1 VRIRGSRDNFR
12 SSGTPGFVIALGL
25 AWVCLLAVSPSGAQA
40 PSPAQDPKPTWR
52 LLTAEEG
59 RSIVDAARAQEEPS
73 AGSQDCSHLIHQ
85 VYKDAGF
92 EYRYDSSFELY
103 EGNENFVR
111 VRFPHPGDLIVWPG
125 HVGIVVDP
133 LEHSFY
139 SLVSTGLEEQYYL
152 GPYWKSRGN
161 PRFFRYKVKNGGVLT
176 ATKVPDAPQLA
187 SIKRQGGTGPT
198 PKDRSSSVSQEKSSL
213 SHAPKAASAGAD
225 LIYGP
230 TASEEVMDTTTAFQI
245 PSSVL
250 VAPGNKPPTREEV
263 AESISEFNDAAAH
276 VLRTDDPMTVQSRVV
291 IVEKLTVE
299 RVDIK
304 QDHGWARLQVD
315 SNAYIIGGTAE
326 LKTRREKVSWELRRT
341 ESGWEAVVPTDRTYV
356 PRDVALKNLAAQLA
370 RLTESQTR
378 AEHQETVARQQSEI
392 ADLLGALLK
401 PNGLARKR

>member
-1 VRIRGSRDNFR
+1 
-12 SSGTPGFVIALGL
+12 
-25 AWVCLLAVSPSGAQA
+25 
-40 PSPAQDPKPTWR
+40 
-52 LLTAEEG
+52 
-59 RSIVDAARAQEEPS
+59 
-73 AGSQDCSHLIHQ
+73 
-85 VYKDAGF
+85 
-92 EYRYDSSFELY
+92 
-103 EGNENFVR
+103 
-111 VRFPHPGDLIVWPG
+111 
-125 HVGIVVDP
+125 
-133 LEHSFY
+133 
-139 SLVSTGLEEQYYL
+139 LEEQYYL

-230 TASEEVMDTTTAFQI
+230 PASEEVTDTTTAFQI
-245 PSSVL
+245 PSSVI
-250 VAPGNKPPTREEV
+250 VAPGNKPPTPEEV
-263 AESISEFNDAAAH
+263 AESISELNDAAAH
-276 VLRTDDPMTVQSRVV
+276 VLRTDDPLTVQSRVV

-378 AEHQETVARQQSEI
+378 AEHQETVARQESEI

>member
-1 VRIRGSRDNFR
+1 VRIQGSKDNFR
-12 SSGTPGFVIALGL
+12 SSAKQGFVIALGL
-25 AWVCLLAVSPSGAQA
+25 AWICLFAVSPAGAQA
-40 PSPAQDPKPTWR
+40 PAPAQDPKPTWR

-59 RSIVDAARAQEEPS
+59 RSIVDAAWARRELS
-73 AGSQDCSHLIHQ
+73 ADSQDCSHLIHQ
-85 VYKDAGF
+85 VYRDAGF

-103 EGNENFVR
+103 AGNENFVR
-111 VRFPHPGDLIVWPG
+111 VRFPHSGDLIVWPG

-161 PRFFRYKVKNGGVLT
+161 PRFYRYKVKNGAVVT
-176 ATKVPDAPQLA
+176 TTKVPDSHQLA
-187 SIKRQGGTGPT
+187 SVKRRGGTGPT
-198 PKDRSSSVSQEKSSL
+198 PKDRPSSVSPEKSPS
-213 SHAPKAASAGAD
+213 SHAPKTASAEAD

-230 TASEEVMDTTTAFQI
+230 PASEEVMDRTTAFQI
-245 PSSVL
+245 PSSVI

-263 AESISEFNDAAAH
+263 AESISELNDAAAH
-276 VLRTDDPMTVQSRVV
+276 VFRSDDPLKVQSPVV

-304 QDHGWARLQVD
+304 QDHGWARLQID

-326 LKTRREKVSWELRRT
+326 LKPRREKVSWELRRS

-356 PRDVALKNLAAQLA
+356 ARDVAVKNLATQLA
-370 RLTESQTR
+370 RLTESQAS
-378 AEHQETVARQQSEI
+378 AEHQEVIARQESEI

-401 PNGLARKR
+401 PNRLARKH